1 MKPIPLSIPCMLG
14 NEARYLAECVETNW
28 VSSRGP
34 FVDRFEQ
41 MLAAAT
47 GTRYAVACVNGTAAL
62 HVALLVA
69 GVEPDDEVLVSDLT
83 FVASAN
89 AVRYCGA
96 WPVLIDAE
104 PEYWQM
110 DPQKLSD
117 FLERECRSS
126 NGGLVNRTSGR
137 RIRAIMPVHILG
149 HPCEMNAIAGLA
161 RRYGLKIVADAA
173 EAVGTLYEGK
183 PAASFADVA
192 ALSFNGNKI
201 VTAGGGGAV
210 VTHDETL
217 ADRARYLTT
226 QAKDDALESVHG
238 AIGFNYRL
246 TNIQAALGVAQLEKL
261 DVALESKRLTA
272 EFYDRVLSTLPVV
285 RPRESASARSSWW
298 LYTVLVHEASGGVDR
313 LGLMKA
319 LAAEEIETRPLWRP
333 VSQQPPFADCQAYR
347 CEVSP
352 DLHRRS
358 LSLPCSVGIAADD
371 LARIAGVMKRVL
383 SANRVTA

>member
-1 MKPIPLSIPCMLG
+1 MKPIPLSVPCMLG

-41 MLAAAT
+41 MIAKAT
-47 GTRYAVACVNGTAAL
+47 GTRRAVACTNGTAAL

-83 FVASAN
+83 FIASAS

-117 FLERECRSS
+117 FLERECRTVH
-126 NGGLVNRTSGR
+126 GGLVNRTSGR

-149 HPCEMNAIAGLA
+149 QPCEMDAIVGLA
-161 RRYGLKIVADAA
+161 ARYGLPIVADAA
-173 EAVGTLYEGK
+173 EALGTEYRGK
-183 PAASFADVA
+183 PVAAFADVA

-201 VTAGGGGAV
+201 ITAGGGGAV
-210 VTHDETL
+210 VTDSDAL

-226 QAKDDALESVHG
+226 QAKDDPIEFVHG

-246 TNIQAALGVAQLEKL
+246 TNLQAALGVAQLEKL
-261 DVALESKRLTA
+261 DLALESKRATA
-272 EFYDRVLSTLPVV
+272 AFYDRALDALPIV

-298 LYTVLVHEASGGVDR
+298 LYTVLVDEVRSGVDR
-313 LGLMKA
+313 PGVLKA
-319 LAAEEIETRPLWRP
+319 LAAEQIESRPLWRP
-333 VSQQPPFADCQAYR
+333 VSQQAPFADCQAYR
-347 CEVSP
+347 CDVST

-358 LSLPCSVGIAADD
+358 LSLPCSVRIAAED
-371 LARIAGVMKRVL
+371 LARVAEVMKRVL